1 MHSSTLLNSY
11 SVSLYLFPFFFFFGG
26 VNVSVQF
33 EYVVQEPCIERSC
46 IEKSWVQ
53 KGGDFWWIFFSFIC
67 PSLI

>member
-1 MHSSTLLNSY
+1 MDNHESITLLGGSF
-11 SVSLYLFPFFFFFGG
+11 FPFFFFLGG